1 MDFDDYNA
9 EMEKYCQEAEEA
21 EKETKVTV
29 VNDDGEKVYLDDY
42 NAGLERYCRD
52 AAATAKSIDI
62 TPAEETELFSKFYKQ
77 QELSEEAQNAK
88 NKIIE
93 ANLDLAI
100 ALATKFARSREM
112 PRDELVSEA
121 NLALITA
128 VNKYDPAFKPGRF
141 RSYSASV
148 IIHALKKY
156 CWERNRLIHIPSG
169 EVRQMYILHKAEEKL
184 TTELHREPTTEEL
197 AEACSMTVKH
207 VRRLRNTP
215 FDTESYDA
223 ILPNSGTTSH
233 ESEDEEPPQMLNET
247 LPQHD
252 TERIHF
258 PPSTRVTLHDSLVIL
273 RKKLKKLD
281 KFQYE
286 VIKYRFNLGRYKGN
300 TSFEEQRLS
309 LQDICFLLNAT
320 KGLVIKTKYAALR
333 KLRQNMID
341 DFKEEFDVVRI
352 TPRLLNEVLAAERA
366 AERAGQF

>member
-1 MDFDDYNA
+1 YA
-9 EMEKYCQEAEEA
+9 
-21 EKETKVTV
+21 
-29 VNDDGEKVYLDDY
+29 
-42 NAGLERYCRD
+42 
-52 AAATAKSIDI
+52 
-62 TPAEETELFSKFYKQ
+62 
-77 QELSEEAQNAK
+77 
-88 NKIIE
+88 
-93 ANLDLAI
+93 
-100 ALATKFARSREM
+100 
-112 PRDELVSEA
+112 
-121 NLALITA
+121 
-128 VNKYDPAFKPGRF
+128 
-141 RSYSASV
+141 ASV

-156 CWERNRLIHIPSG
+156 CWERTRLIHIPSG
-169 EVRQMYILHKAEEKL
+169 EVREMYILYKAEEKL
-184 TTELHREPTTEEL
+184 RIELHRDPTTEEL
-197 AEACSMTVKH
+197 AEACGMTVKH
-207 VRRLRNTP
+207 AQRLRNTP

-223 ILPNSGTTSH
+223 ILPNSGTSSH

-247 LPQHD
+247 LPKHN
-252 TERIHF
+252 EEKIHF

-273 RKKLKKLD
+273 RKELKKLD

-309 LQDICFLLNAT
+309 LQDICFMLNAT